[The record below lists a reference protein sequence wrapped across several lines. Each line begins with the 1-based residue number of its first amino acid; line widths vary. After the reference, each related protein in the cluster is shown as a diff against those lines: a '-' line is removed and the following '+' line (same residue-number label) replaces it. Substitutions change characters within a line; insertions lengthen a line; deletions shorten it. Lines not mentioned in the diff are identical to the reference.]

1 MKRRWEKLIF
11 SNFIVASFA
20 EAWIEKLWTAL
31 PLYWF
36 PVASFAEAWIEK
48 SNMICAC
55 DRTISSPPSR
65 RRGLKKNIWNNIT
78 NNKKS
83 PPSRRRGL
91 KIKLDP
97 TNTQLLAQVA
107 SFAEAWIENVMDE
120 YSATVNER
128 RLLRGGVD

>member
-1 MKRRWEKLIF
+1 MCIQGSPPSRRRGLKRRWEKLIF

-65 RRGLKKNIWNNIT
+65 RRGLKIIHHHFYRIN
-78 NNKKS
+78 
-83 PPSRRRGL
+83 G
-91 KIKLDP
+91 
-97 TNTQLLAQVA
+97 VA
-107 SFAEAWIENVMDE
+107 SFAKAWIEKAEKRTLCTSNKG
-120 YSATVNER
+120 